1 MNQIA
6 MSKPVHRILSSV
18 TGEARA
24 DVALELAA
32 RDLLRLKLKEVEHQV
47 AEFEKQY
54 HQPFGDFKKA
64 WHSDQIADKHSF
76 QVEHDYW
83 EWEAAVEDAKKYQ
96 QLLDELL

>member
-6 MSKPVHRILSSV
+6 MSKPVYRILSNV
-18 TGEARA
+18 TGETRA

-32 RDLLRLKLKEVEHQV
+32 RDLLRLKSKDVERQI
-47 AEFEKQY
+47 ADFQSQY
-54 HQPFGDFKKA
+54 HQSFAEFKQA
-64 WHSDQIADKHSF
+64 WDSDQIADKYSF
-76 QVEHDYW
+76 QVEHDFW

>member
-6 MSKPVHRILSSV
+6 ISKPVYRILSSV

-32 RDLLRLKLKEVEHQV
+32 RDLLQLKLKDVEHQV

-54 HQPFGDFKKA
+54 HQSFAEFKQA
-64 WHSDQIADKHSF
+64 WQADRVADKYSF

-83 EWEAAVEDAKKYQ
+83 EWEAAVEDTKKYHQ
-96 QLLDELL
+96 FLDELL